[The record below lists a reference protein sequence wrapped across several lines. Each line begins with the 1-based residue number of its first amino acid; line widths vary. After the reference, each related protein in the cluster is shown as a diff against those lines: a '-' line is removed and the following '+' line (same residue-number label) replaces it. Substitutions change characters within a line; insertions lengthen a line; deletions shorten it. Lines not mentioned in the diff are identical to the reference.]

1 MTPDKPLPLPLQAA
15 TSALTTDHESLGA
28 LTHMTSIRTLA
39 GTFVFASALSMAVT
53 PVLAQ
58 VSTRAGVGAIPY
70 NDGPGVLGVTFRT
83 WAPNATAVSVGG
95 TFNSW
100 SASSHP
106 MTSEGNGWWSR
117 DVALIQAGAQYKFAI
132 KRGTTTYWKN
142 DARARKLTN
151 SIGNSV
157 VYNPN
162 AYSWQTNNFQMPA
175 WTKIVAYE
183 MHIGTFNVPA
193 GAALPG
199 TFATATAKL
208 DHLQALG
215 VNTLALMPVNEFAGD
230 ISWGYNPA
238 HPYSVES
245 SYGGPDALKAFVDAA
260 HQRGI
265 AVMGDVVYN
274 HFGPSDMDLWQYD
287 GWSTNSTTG
296 GIFFYEDANASTPW
310 GARPN
315 YGRGEVRTYLKE
327 NTMMWLN
334 EFRLDGL
341 RFDGTKFRRLR
352 DYARPEI
359 PDGWSILQW
368 CNDSADAQFPGKLM
382 VAEDL
387 GDNEWITKTTGA
399 GGAGFD
405 SQWDGSFAYPVRSAI
420 EAASDSSRDMFAV
433 RDAINKNFNGSMQ
446 QRIIY
451 TENHDEVANGRSRVP
466 ETIWPGNAGSWYSR
480 KRSTLGAALVMT
492 APGIPMIFQGQEFL
506 EDGYFAAEDRLD
518 WNKATT
524 YGKVTDLYRSLI
536 RLRRNLDGT
545 SGGLSG
551 ANTNVFHLNNNAKV
565 LAFHRWQNGGPGDD
579 VVVLTNFS
587 NVSYPNYRIGLPRG
601 GLWKVRFN
609 SDSTAYSSD
618 YSNYAT
624 ADVTADNSG
633 YDGLPFSGNFRF
645 GPYTSVIFSQS
656 APSQFDLNGDSD
668 VGGADL
674 GLLLAQWGGPGTAD
688 FNGDGTVGGADVGLL
703 LAAWGVVQ

>member
-1 MTPDKPLPLPLQAA
+1 MKI
-15 TSALTTDHESLGA
+15 
-28 LTHMTSIRTLA
+28 SIRTIAGAALGAAVLA
-39 GTFVFASALSMAVT
+39 MPAV
-53 PVLAQ
+53 AQ
-58 VSTRAGVGAIPY
+58 VSARAGIGAIPF

-83 WAPNATAVSVGG
+83 WAPNATAVAVVG
-95 TFNSW
+95 TFNNW
-100 SASSHP
+100 NATSHRLS
-106 MTSEGNGWWSR
+106 SEGNGWWSR

-132 KRGTTTYWKN
+132 TRGATTQWKN

-157 VYNPN
+157 VYHPN
-162 AYSWQTNNFQMPA
+162 GYAWQSNNFQMPA
-175 WTKIVAYE
+175 WTSIVAYE
-183 MHIGTFNVPA
+183 MHIGTFHVPT

-215 VNTLALMPVNEFAGD
+215 VNVLALMPTNEFAGD

-238 HPYSVES
+238 HPFSVES

-265 AVMGDVVYN
+265 AVMGDVVFN
-274 HFGPSDMDLWQYD
+274 HFGPQDMDLWQYD
-287 GWSTNSTTG
+287 GWSTSSNTG

-315 YGRGEVRTYLKE
+315 YGRGEVRTYIKE
-327 NTMMWLN
+327 NTMMWLD

-341 RFDGTKFRRLR
+341 RFDGTKFMRLR
-352 DYARPEI
+352 DYAGPEI
-359 PDGWSILQW
+359 PDGWSMLQW
-368 CNDSADAQFPGKLM
+368 CNESADAQFPGKLM

-387 GDNEWITKTTGA
+387 GDNAWITKTTGA

-405 SQWDGSFAYPVRSAI
+405 SQWDGSFAFPVRSAL

-446 QRIIY
+446 QRVIY

-466 ETIWPGNAGSWYSR
+466 ETIWPGNAGSWFSR

-524 YGKVTDLYRSLI
+524 YGKVTDLYRTLI

-545 SGGLSG
+545 SRGLSG
-551 ANTNVFHLNNNAKV
+551 AFTNVFHVNNNAKV
-565 LAFHRWQNGGPGDD
+565 LGFHRWQNGGAGDD

-587 NVSYPNYRIGLPRG
+587 NVSYPNYRVGLPRG
-601 GLWKVRFN
+601 GLWRVRFN
-609 SDSTAYSSD
+609 SDSTAYSAD
-618 YSNYAT
+618 YGNYAAT
-624 ADVTADNSG
+624 DVTADNSG

-656 APSQFDLNGDSD
+656 TPSRFDLNGDWL
-668 VGGADL
+668 VGGPDL
-674 GLLLAQWGGPGTAD
+674 GMVLAQWGGPGTAD
-688 FNGDGTVGGADVGLL
+688 FNGDGIVGGPDLGML
-703 LAAWGVVQ
+703 LAAWGIVQ

>member
-1 MTPDKPLPLPLQAA
+1 LKI
-15 TSALTTDHESLGA
+15 
-28 LTHMTSIRTLA
+28 SIRTIAGAALGAAVLA
-39 GTFVFASALSMAVT
+39 MPAV
-53 PVLAQ
+53 AQ
-58 VSTRAGVGAIPY
+58 VSTRAGIGAIPF
-70 NDGPGVLGVTFRT
+70 NAGPGVLGVTFRT
-83 WAPNATAVSVGG
+83 WAPNATAVAVVG
-95 TFNSW
+95 TFNNW
-100 SASSHP
+100 NATSHP
-106 MTSEGNGWWSR
+106 LSSEGNGWWSR

-132 KRGTTTYWKN
+132 TRGATTQWKN

-162 AYSWQTNNFQMPA
+162 GYAWQSNNFQMPA
-175 WTKIVAYE
+175 WTSIVAYE
-183 MHIGTFNVPA
+183 MHIGTFHVPT

-215 VNTLALMPVNEFAGD
+215 VNVLALMPTNEFAGD

-238 HPYSVES
+238 HPFSVES

-265 AVMGDVVYN
+265 AVMGDVVFN
-274 HFGPSDMDLWQYD
+274 HFGPQDMDLWQYD
-287 GWSTNSTTG
+287 GWSTSSNTG

-315 YGRGEVRTYLKE
+315 YGRGEVRTYIKE
-327 NTMMWLN
+327 NTMMWLD

-341 RFDGTKFRRLR
+341 RFDGTKFMRLR
-352 DYARPEI
+352 DYAGPEI
-359 PDGWSILQW
+359 PDGWSMLQW
-368 CNDSADAQFPGKLM
+368 CNESADAQFPGKLM

-387 GDNEWITKTTGA
+387 GDNAWITKTTGA

-405 SQWDGSFAYPVRSAI
+405 SQWDGSFAFPVRSAL

-466 ETIWPGNAGSWYSR
+466 ETIWPGNAGSWFSR

-524 YGKVTDLYRSLI
+524 YGKVTDLYRTLI

-545 SGGLSG
+545 SRGLSG
-551 ANTNVFHLNNNAKV
+551 AFTNVFHVNNNAKV
-565 LAFHRWQNGGPGDD
+565 LGFHRWQNGGAGDD

-587 NVSYPNYRIGLPRG
+587 NVSYPNYRVGLPRG
-601 GLWKVRFN
+601 GLWRVRFN
-609 SDSTAYSSD
+609 SDSTAYSAD
-618 YSNYAT
+618 YGNYAAT
-624 ADVTADNSG
+624 DVTADNFG

-656 APSQFDLNGDSD
+656 APSPFDLNGDWM

-674 GLLLAQWGGPGTAD
+674 GVLLAQWGGPGTAD
-688 FNGDGTVGGADVGLL
+688 FDGDGIVGGSDIGRL
-703 LAAWGVVQ
+703 LAAWGIVQ

>member
-1 MTPDKPLPLPLQAA
+1 M
-15 TSALTTDHESLGA
+15 
-28 LTHMTSIRTLA
+28 
-39 GTFVFASALSMAVT
+39 FASVLSMAATT

-58 VSTRAGVGAIPY
+58 VSTRAGIGAIPY
-70 NDGPGVLGVTFRT
+70 NNGPGILGVTFRT

-95 TFNSW
+95 TFNGW

-106 MTSEGNGWWSR
+106 LSSEGNGWWSR
-117 DVALIQAGAQYKFAI
+117 DVALIQAGVQYKFAI

-142 DARARKLTN
+142 DARARNLTN

-162 AYSWQTNNFQMPA
+162 AYNWQTNNFQMPA

-215 VNTLALMPVNEFAGD
+215 VNTLALMPVSEFAGD

-274 HFGPSDMDLWQYD
+274 HFGPSDLDLWQYD
-287 GWSTNSTTG
+287 GWSTSSSTG
-296 GIFFYEDANASTPW
+296 GIFFYEDANANTPW

-341 RFDGTKFRRLR
+341 RFDGTKFMRLR
-352 DYARPEI
+352 DYAGPEI
-359 PDGWSILQW
+359 PDGWSMLQW

-551 ANTNVFHLNNNAKV
+551 PNTNVFHLNNNAKV
-565 LAFHRWQNGGPGDD
+565 LAFHRWQNGGAGDD

-618 YSNYAT
+618 YGNYAT

-656 APSQFDLNGDSD
+656 APSRFDLNGDSD

>member
-1 MTPDKPLPLPLQAA
+1 LKI
-15 TSALTTDHESLGA
+15 
-28 LTHMTSIRTLA
+28 SIRTIAGAALGAAVLA
-39 GTFVFASALSMAVT
+39 MPAV
-53 PVLAQ
+53 AQ
-58 VSTRAGVGAIPY
+58 VSTRAGIGAIPF

-83 WAPNATAVSVGG
+83 WAPNATAVAVVG
-95 TFNSW
+95 TFNNW
-100 SASSHP
+100 NATSHRLS
-106 MTSEGNGWWSR
+106 SEGNGWWSR

-132 KRGTTTYWKN
+132 TRGATTQWKN

-162 AYSWQTNNFQMPA
+162 GYAWQSNNFQIPA
-175 WTKIVAYE
+175 WTSIVAYE
-183 MHIGTFNVPA
+183 MHIGTFHVPT

-215 VNTLALMPVNEFAGD
+215 VNVVELMPTNEFAGD

-238 HPYSVES
+238 HPFSVES

-265 AVMGDVVYN
+265 AVMGDVVFN
-274 HFGPSDMDLWQYD
+274 HFGPQDMDLWQYD
-287 GWSTNSTTG
+287 GWSTSSNTG

-315 YGRGEVRTYLKE
+315 YGRGEVRTYIKE
-327 NTMMWLN
+327 NTMMWLD

-341 RFDGTKFRRLR
+341 RFDGTKFMRLR
-352 DYARPEI
+352 DYAGPEI
-359 PDGWSILQW
+359 PDGWSMLQW
-368 CNDSADAQFPGKLM
+368 CNESADAQFPGKFM

-387 GDNEWITKTTGA
+387 GDNAWITKSTGA

-405 SQWDGSFAYPVRSAI
+405 SQWDGSFAFPVRSAL

-466 ETIWPGNAGSWYSR
+466 ETIWPGNAGSWFSR

-524 YGKVTDLYRSLI
+524 YGKVTDLYRTLI

-545 SGGLSG
+545 SRGLSG
-551 ANTNVFHLNNNAKV
+551 AFTNVFHVNNNAKV
-565 LAFHRWQNGGPGDD
+565 LGFHRWQNGGAGDD

-587 NVSYPNYRIGLPRG
+587 NVAYPNYRVGLPRG
-601 GLWKVRFN
+601 GLWRVRFN
-609 SDSTAYSSD
+609 SDSTAYSAD
-618 YSNYAT
+618 YGNYAAT
-624 ADVTADNSG
+624 DVTADNSG

-656 APSQFDLNGDSD
+656 APSPFDLNGDWM

-674 GLLLAQWGGPGTAD
+674 GVVLAQWGGPGTAD
-688 FNGDGTVGGADVGLL
+688 FNGDGIVGGADIGML
-703 LAAWGVVQ
+703 LAVWGAVQ

>member
-1 MTPDKPLPLPLQAA
+1 
-15 TSALTTDHESLGA
+15 
-28 LTHMTSIRTLA
+28 
-39 GTFVFASALSMAVT
+39 VFASVLPMAATT

-58 VSTRAGVGAIPY
+58 VSTRAGIGAIPY
-70 NDGPGVLGVTFRT
+70 NNGPGILGVTFRT

-95 TFNSW
+95 TFNGW

-106 MTSEGNGWWSR
+106 LSSEGNGWWSR
-117 DVALIQAGAQYKFAI
+117 DVALIQAGVQYKFAI

-142 DARARKLTN
+142 DARARRLTN

-162 AYSWQTNNFQMPA
+162 AYNWQTNNFQMPA

-215 VNTLALMPVNEFAGD
+215 VNTLALMPVSEFAGD

-274 HFGPSDMDLWQYD
+274 HFGPSDLDLWQYD
-287 GWSTNSTTG
+287 GWSTSSSTG
-296 GIFFYEDANASTPW
+296 GIFFYEDANANTPW
-310 GARPN
+310 GPRPN

-327 NTMMWLN
+327 NTMMWLD

-341 RFDGTKFRRLR
+341 RFDGTKFMRLR
-352 DYARPEI
+352 DYAGPEI
-359 PDGWSILQW
+359 PDGWSMLQW

-405 SQWDGSFAYPVRSAI
+405 SQWDGSFAFPVRSAI
-420 EAASDSSRDMFAV
+420 EATSDSSRDMFAV

-551 ANTNVFHLNNNAKV
+551 PNTNVFHLNNNAKV
-565 LAFHRWQNGGPGDD
+565 LAFHRWQNGGAGDD

-609 SDSTAYSSD
+609 SDSTAYSND
-618 YSNYAT
+618 YGNYAT

-656 APSQFDLNGDSD
+656 APSRFDLNGDSD

>member
-1 MTPDKPLPLPLQAA
+1 MKI
-15 TSALTTDHESLGA
+15 
-28 LTHMTSIRTLA
+28 SIRTIAGAALGAAVLA
-39 GTFVFASALSMAVT
+39 MPAV
-53 PVLAQ
+53 AQ
-58 VSTRAGVGAIPY
+58 VSARAGIGAIPF

-83 WAPNATAVSVGG
+83 WAPNATAVAVVG
-95 TFNSW
+95 TFNNW
-100 SASSHP
+100 NATSHRLS
-106 MTSEGNGWWSR
+106 SEGNGWWSR

-132 KRGTTTYWKN
+132 TRGATTQWKN

-162 AYSWQTNNFQMPA
+162 GYAWQSNNFQMPA
-175 WTKIVAYE
+175 WTNIVAYE
-183 MHIGTFNVPA
+183 MHIGTFHVPT

-215 VNTLALMPVNEFAGD
+215 VNALELMPTNEFAGD

-238 HPYSVES
+238 HPFSVES
-245 SYGGPDALKAFVDAA
+245 SYGGPDAMKAFVDAA

-265 AVMGDVVYN
+265 AVMGDVVFN
-274 HFGPSDMDLWQYD
+274 HFGPQDMDLWQYD
-287 GWSTNSTTG
+287 GWSSSSTTG

-315 YGRGEVRTYLKE
+315 YGRGEVRTYIKD
-327 NTMMWLN
+327 NTMMWLD

-341 RFDGTKFRRLR
+341 RFDGTKFMRLR
-352 DYARPEI
+352 DYAGPEI
-359 PDGWSILQW
+359 PDGWSMLQW
-368 CNDSADAQFPGKLM
+368 CNESADAQFPGKLM

-387 GDNEWITKTTGA
+387 GDNAWITKTTGA

-405 SQWDGSFAYPVRSAI
+405 SQWDGSFAFPVRSAL

-466 ETIWPGNAGSWYSR
+466 ETIWPGNAGSWFSR

-524 YGKVTDLYRSLI
+524 YGKVTDLYRTLI

-545 SGGLSG
+545 SRGLSG
-551 ANTNVFHLNNNAKV
+551 AFTNVFHVNNNAKV
-565 LAFHRWQNGGPGDD
+565 LGFHRWQNGGAGDD

-587 NVSYPNYRIGLPRG
+587 NVSYPNYRVGLPRG
-601 GLWKVRFN
+601 GLWRVRFN
-609 SDSTAYSSD
+609 SDSTAYSAD
-618 YSNYAT
+618 YGNYAAT
-624 ADVTADNSG
+624 DVTADNSG

-656 APSQFDLNGDSD
+656 TPSRFDLNGDWL
-668 VGGADL
+668 VGGPDL
-674 GLLLAQWGGPGTAD
+674 GMVLAQWGGPGTAD
-688 FNGDGTVGGADVGLL
+688 FNGDGIVGGPDLGML
-703 LAAWGVVQ
+703 LAAWGIVQ

>member
-1 MTPDKPLPLPLQAA
+1 M
-15 TSALTTDHESLGA
+15 
-28 LTHMTSIRTLA
+28 
-39 GTFVFASALSMAVT
+39 FASVLSMAATT

-58 VSTRAGVGAIPY
+58 VSTRAGIGAIPY
-70 NDGPGVLGVTFRT
+70 NNGPGILGVTFRT

-95 TFNSW
+95 TFNGW

-106 MTSEGNGWWSR
+106 LSSEGNGWWSR
-117 DVALIQAGAQYKFAI
+117 DVALIQAGVQYKFAI

-142 DARARKLTN
+142 DARARNLTN

-162 AYSWQTNNFQMPA
+162 AYNWQTNNFQMPA

-215 VNTLALMPVNEFAGD
+215 VNTLALMPVSEFAGD

-274 HFGPSDMDLWQYD
+274 HFGPSDLDLWQYD
-287 GWSTNSTTG
+287 GWSTSSSTG
-296 GIFFYEDANASTPW
+296 GIFFYEDANANTPW

-341 RFDGTKFRRLR
+341 RFDGTKFMRLR
-352 DYARPEI
+352 DYAGPEI
-359 PDGWSILQW
+359 PDGWSMLQW

-405 SQWDGSFAYPVRSAI
+405 SQWDGSFAFPVRSAI

-524 YGKVTDLYRSLI
+524 YGKVTDMYRSLI

-551 ANTNVFHLNNNAKV
+551 PNTNVFHLNNNAKV
-565 LAFHRWQNGGPGDD
+565 LAFHRWQNGGAGDD

-609 SDSTAYSSD
+609 SDSTAYSND
-618 YSNYAT
+618 YGNYAT

-656 APSQFDLNGDSD
+656 APSRFDLNGDSD

>member
-1 MTPDKPLPLPLQAA
+1 MP
-15 TSALTTDHESLGA
+15 
-28 LTHMTSIRTLA
+28 
-39 GTFVFASALSMAVT
+39 AV
-53 PVLAQ
+53 AQ
-58 VSTRAGVGAIPY
+58 VSTRAGIGAIPF

-83 WAPNATAVSVGG
+83 WAPNATAVAVVG
-95 TFNSW
+95 TFNNW
-100 SASSHP
+100 NATSHRLS
-106 MTSEGNGWWSR
+106 SEGNGWWSR

-132 KRGTTTYWKN
+132 TRGATTQWKN

-162 AYSWQTNNFQMPA
+162 GYAWQSNNFQIPA
-175 WTKIVAYE
+175 WTSIVAYE
-183 MHIGTFNVPA
+183 MHIGTFHVPT

-215 VNTLALMPVNEFAGD
+215 VNVVELMPTNEFAGD

-238 HPYSVES
+238 HPFSVES

-265 AVMGDVVYN
+265 AVMGDVVFN
-274 HFGPSDMDLWQYD
+274 HFGPQDMDLWQYD
-287 GWSTNSTTG
+287 GWSTSSNTG

-315 YGRGEVRTYLKE
+315 YGRGEVRTYIKE
-327 NTMMWLN
+327 NTMMWLD

-341 RFDGTKFRRLR
+341 RFDGTKFMRLR
-352 DYARPEI
+352 DYAGPEI
-359 PDGWSILQW
+359 PDGWSMLQW
-368 CNDSADAQFPGKLM
+368 CNESADAQFPGKFM

-387 GDNEWITKTTGA
+387 GDNAWITKTTGA

-405 SQWDGSFAYPVRSAI
+405 SQWDGSFAFPVRSAL

-466 ETIWPGNAGSWYSR
+466 ETIWPGNAGSWFSR

-524 YGKVTDLYRSLI
+524 YGKVTDLYRTLI

-545 SGGLSG
+545 SRGLSG
-551 ANTNVFHLNNNAKV
+551 AFTNVFHVNNNAKV
-565 LAFHRWQNGGPGDD
+565 LGFHRWQNGGAGDD

-587 NVSYPNYRIGLPRG
+587 NVAYPNYRVGLPRG
-601 GLWKVRFN
+601 GLWRVRFN
-609 SDSTAYSSD
+609 SDSTAYSAD
-618 YSNYAT
+618 YGNYAAT
-624 ADVTADNSG
+624 DVTADNSG

-656 APSQFDLNGDSD
+656 APSPFDLNGDWM

-674 GLLLAQWGGPGTAD
+674 GVVLAQWGGPGTAD
-688 FNGDGTVGGADVGLL
+688 FNGDGIVGGADIGML
-703 LAAWGVVQ
+703 LAVWGAVQ

>member
-1 MTPDKPLPLPLQAA
+1 
-15 TSALTTDHESLGA
+15 
-28 LTHMTSIRTLA
+28 MTSIRTLA
-39 GTFVFASALSMAVT
+39 GTFVFASVLSMAATT

-58 VSTRAGVGAIPY
+58 VSTRAGIGAIPY
-70 NDGPGVLGVTFRT
+70 NNGPGILGVTFRT
-83 WAPNATAVSVGG
+83 WAPNAPAVSVGG
-95 TFNSW
+95 TFNGW

-106 MTSEGNGWWSR
+106 LSSEGNGWWSR
-117 DVALIQAGAQYKFAI
+117 DVALIQAGVQYKFAI

-142 DARARKLTN
+142 DARARNLTN

-162 AYSWQTNNFQMPA
+162 AYNWQTNNFQMPA

-215 VNTLALMPVNEFAGD
+215 VNTLALMPVSEFAGD

-274 HFGPSDMDLWQYD
+274 HFGPSDLDLWQYD
-287 GWSTNSTTG
+287 GWSTSSSTG
-296 GIFFYEDANASTPW
+296 GIFFYEDANANTPW

-341 RFDGTKFRRLR
+341 RFDGTKFMRLR
-352 DYARPEI
+352 DYAGPEI
-359 PDGWSILQW
+359 PDGWSMLQW

-405 SQWDGSFAYPVRSAI
+405 SQWDGSFAFPVRSAI

-524 YGKVTDLYRSLI
+524 YGKVTDMYRSLI

-551 ANTNVFHLNNNAKV
+551 PNTNVFHLNNNAKV
-565 LAFHRWQNGGPGDD
+565 LAFHRWQNGGAGDD

-656 APSQFDLNGDSD
+656 APSRFDLNGDSD

>member
-1 MTPDKPLPLPLQAA
+1 MI
-15 TSALTTDHESLGA
+15 
-28 LTHMTSIRTLA
+28 SIRTIA
-39 GTFVFASALSMAVT
+39 GTALAVGLLAM
-53 PVLAQ
+53 PAAAQ
-58 VSTRAGVGAIPY
+58 VSTRAGIGAIPY
-70 NDGPGVLGVTFRT
+70 NDGPGVTGVTFRT
-83 WAPNATAVSVGG
+83 WAPNATSVAVGG
-95 TFNSW
+95 IFNSW
-100 SASSHP
+100 SATSHP
-106 MTSEGNGWWSR
+106 MSSEGNGWWSR
-117 DVALIQAGAQYKFAI
+117 DVPLIQAGAQYKFAI

-142 DARARKLTN
+142 DARARKLTS

-157 VYNPN
+157 VYSPSSY
-162 AYSWQTNNFQMPA
+162 AWQSSNFQMPA
-175 WTKIVAYE
+175 WTNVVAYE
-183 MHIGTFNVPA
+183 MHIGTFNVPT

-215 VNTLALMPVNEFAGD
+215 VNTLELMPVNEFPGD
-230 ISWGYNPA
+230 ISWGYNPS
-238 HPYSVES
+238 HPFSVES
-245 SYGGPDALKAFVDAA
+245 AYGGPDALKAFVDAA

-265 AVMGDVVYN
+265 AVMDDVVFN

-287 GWSTNSTTG
+287 GLSASSTTG
-296 GIFFYEDANASTPW
+296 GIFFYEDANANTPW
-310 GARPN
+310 GPRPN
-315 YGRGEVRTYLKE
+315 YSRSEVRTYIKE
-327 NTMMWLN
+327 NTMMWLD

-341 RFDGTKFRRLR
+341 RFDGTKFMRMR
-352 DYARPEI
+352 DYAGPDI
-359 PDGWSILQW
+359 PDGWSMLQW

-387 GDNEWITKTTGA
+387 GDNAWVTKNTGS

-405 SQWDGSFAYPVRSAI
+405 SQWDGAFAYPVRAAL
-420 EAASDSSRDMFAV
+420 EASNDSSRDMYAV

-480 KRSTLGAALVMT
+480 KRSTLGAVLVMT
-492 APGIPMIFQGQEFL
+492 APGIPMLFQGQEFL
-506 EDGYFAAEDRLD
+506 EDGYFAAEDPLD
-518 WNKATT
+518 WTKATT
-524 YGKVTDLYRSLI
+524 YGKITDLYRSLI

-545 SGGLSG
+545 SRGLSG
-551 ANTNVFHLNNNAKV
+551 AYTNVFHVNNSAKV
-565 LAFHRWQNGGPGDD
+565 LGFHRWQNGGAGDD

-587 NVSYPNYRIGLPRG
+587 NVAYPNYRVGLPRG

-618 YSNYAT
+618 YGNYSAT
-624 ADVTADNSG
+624 DVTADNSG

-656 APSQFDLNGDSD
+656 APSQFDLNGDWT

-674 GLLLAQWGGPGTAD
+674 GILLAQWGGPGTAD
-688 FNGDGTVGGADVGLL
+688 FNGDGTVGGADIGML
-703 LAAWGVVQ
+703 LAAWGAVQ

>member
-1 MTPDKPLPLPLQAA
+1 MKI
-15 TSALTTDHESLGA
+15 
-28 LTHMTSIRTLA
+28 SIRTIAGAALGAAVLA
-39 GTFVFASALSMAVT
+39 MPAV
-53 PVLAQ
+53 AQ
-58 VSTRAGVGAIPY
+58 VSARAGIGAIPF

-83 WAPNATAVSVGG
+83 WAPNATAVAVVG
-95 TFNSW
+95 TFNNW
-100 SASSHP
+100 NATSHRLS
-106 MTSEGNGWWSR
+106 SEGNGWWSR

-132 KRGTTTYWKN
+132 TRGATTQWKN

-162 AYSWQTNNFQMPA
+162 GYAWQSNNFQMPA
-175 WTKIVAYE
+175 WTSIVAYE
-183 MHIGTFNVPA
+183 MHIGTFHVPT

-215 VNTLALMPVNEFAGD
+215 VNVLALMPTNEFAGD

-238 HPYSVES
+238 HPFSVES

-265 AVMGDVVYN
+265 AVMGDVVFN
-274 HFGPSDMDLWQYD
+274 HFGPQDMDLWQYD
-287 GWSTNSTTG
+287 GWSTSSNTG

-315 YGRGEVRTYLKE
+315 YGRGEVRTYIKE
-327 NTMMWLN
+327 NTMMWLD

-341 RFDGTKFRRLR
+341 RFDGTKFMRLR
-352 DYARPEI
+352 DYAGPEI
-359 PDGWSILQW
+359 PDGWSMLQW
-368 CNDSADAQFPGKLM
+368 CNESADAQFPGKLM

-387 GDNEWITKTTGA
+387 GDNAWITKTTGA

-405 SQWDGSFAYPVRSAI
+405 SQWDGSFAFPVRSAL

-446 QRIIY
+446 QRVIY

-466 ETIWPGNAGSWYSR
+466 ETIWPGNAGSWFSR

-524 YGKVTDLYRSLI
+524 YGKVTDLYRTLI

-545 SGGLSG
+545 SRGLSG
-551 ANTNVFHLNNNAKV
+551 AFTNVFHVNNNAKV
-565 LAFHRWQNGGPGDD
+565 LGFHRWQNGGAGDD

-587 NVSYPNYRIGLPRG
+587 NVSYPNYRVGLPRG
-601 GLWKVRFN
+601 GLWRVRFN
-609 SDSTAYSSD
+609 SDSTAYSAD
-618 YSNYAT
+618 YGNYAAT
-624 ADVTADNSG
+624 DVTADNSG

-656 APSQFDLNGDSD
+656 TPSRFDLNGDWL

-674 GLLLAQWGGPGTAD
+674 GITLAQWGGPGTAD
-688 FNGDGTVGGADVGLL
+688 FNGDGIVNGADLAPLL
-703 LAAWGVVQ
+703 GAWGVVQ

>member
-1 MTPDKPLPLPLQAA
+1 LKI
-15 TSALTTDHESLGA
+15 
-28 LTHMTSIRTLA
+28 SIRTIAGAALGAAVLA
-39 GTFVFASALSMAVT
+39 MPAV
-53 PVLAQ
+53 AQ
-58 VSTRAGVGAIPY
+58 VSARAGIGAIPF

-83 WAPNATAVSVGG
+83 WAPNATAVAVVG
-95 TFNSW
+95 TFNNW
-100 SASSHP
+100 NATSHRLS
-106 MTSEGNGWWSR
+106 SEGNGWWSR

-132 KRGTTTYWKN
+132 TRGATTQWKN

-162 AYSWQTNNFQMPA
+162 GYAWQSNNFQMPA
-175 WTKIVAYE
+175 WTSIVAYE
-183 MHIGTFNVPA
+183 MHIGTFHVPT

-215 VNTLALMPVNEFAGD
+215 VNVLALMPTNEFAGD

-238 HPYSVES
+238 HPFSVES

-265 AVMGDVVYN
+265 AVMGDVVFN
-274 HFGPSDMDLWQYD
+274 HFGPQDMDLWQYD
-287 GWSTNSTTG
+287 GWSTSSNTG

-315 YGRGEVRTYLKE
+315 YGRGEVRTYIKE
-327 NTMMWLN
+327 NTMMWLE

-341 RFDGTKFRRLR
+341 RFDGTKFMRLR
-352 DYARPEI
+352 DYAGPEI
-359 PDGWSILQW
+359 PDGWSMLQW
-368 CNDSADAQFPGKLM
+368 CNESADAQFPGKLM

-387 GDNEWITKTTGA
+387 GDNAWITKTTGA

-405 SQWDGSFAYPVRSAI
+405 SQWDGSFAFPVRSAL

-446 QRIIY
+446 QRVIY

-466 ETIWPGNAGSWYSR
+466 ETIWPGNAGSWFSR

-524 YGKVTDLYRSLI
+524 YGKVTDLYRTLI

-545 SGGLSG
+545 SRGLSG
-551 ANTNVFHLNNNAKV
+551 AFTNVFHVNNNAKV
-565 LAFHRWQNGGPGDD
+565 LGFHRWQNGGAGDD

-587 NVSYPNYRIGLPRG
+587 NVSYPNYRVGLPRG
-601 GLWKVRFN
+601 GLWRVRFN
-609 SDSTAYSSD
+609 SDSTAYSAD
-618 YSNYAT
+618 YGNYAAT
-624 ADVTADNSG
+624 DVTADNSG

-656 APSQFDLNGDSD
+656 TPSRFDLNGDWL

-674 GLLLAQWGGPGTAD
+674 GITLAQWGGPGTAD
-688 FNGDGTVGGADVGLL
+688 FNGDGIVNGADLAPLL
-703 LAAWGVVQ
+703 GAWGAVQ

>member
-1 MTPDKPLPLPLQAA
+1 LKI
-15 TSALTTDHESLGA
+15 
-28 LTHMTSIRTLA
+28 SIRTIAGAALGAAVLA
-39 GTFVFASALSMAVT
+39 MPAV
-53 PVLAQ
+53 AQ
-58 VSTRAGVGAIPY
+58 VSARAGIGAIPF

-83 WAPNATAVSVGG
+83 WAPNATAVAVVG
-95 TFNSW
+95 TFNNW
-100 SASSHP
+100 NATSHRLS
-106 MTSEGNGWWSR
+106 SEGNGWWSR

-132 KRGTTTYWKN
+132 TRGATTQWKN

-157 VYNPN
+157 VYHPN
-162 AYSWQTNNFQMPA
+162 GYAWQSNNFQMPA
-175 WTKIVAYE
+175 WTSIVAYE
-183 MHIGTFNVPA
+183 MHIGTFHVPT

-215 VNTLALMPVNEFAGD
+215 VNVLALMPTNEFAGD

-238 HPYSVES
+238 HPFSVES

-265 AVMGDVVYN
+265 AVMGDVVFN
-274 HFGPSDMDLWQYD
+274 HFGPQDMDLWQYD
-287 GWSTNSTTG
+287 GWSTSSNTG

-315 YGRGEVRTYLKE
+315 YGRGEVRTYIKE
-327 NTMMWLN
+327 NTMMWLE

-341 RFDGTKFRRLR
+341 RFDGTKFMRLR
-352 DYARPEI
+352 DYAGPEI
-359 PDGWSILQW
+359 PDGWSMLQW
-368 CNDSADAQFPGKLM
+368 CNESADAQFPGKLM

-387 GDNEWITKTTGA
+387 GDNAWITKTTGA

-405 SQWDGSFAYPVRSAI
+405 SQWDGSFAFPVRSAL

-446 QRIIY
+446 QRVIY

-466 ETIWPGNAGSWYSR
+466 ETIWPGNAGSWFSR

-524 YGKVTDLYRSLI
+524 YGKVTDLYRTLI

-545 SGGLSG
+545 SRGLSG
-551 ANTNVFHLNNNAKV
+551 AFTNVFHVNNNAKV
-565 LAFHRWQNGGPGDD
+565 LGFHRWQNGGAGDD

-587 NVSYPNYRIGLPRG
+587 NVSYPNYRVGLPRG
-601 GLWKVRFN
+601 GLWRVRFN
-609 SDSTAYSSD
+609 SDSTAYSAD
-618 YSNYAT
+618 YGNYAAT
-624 ADVTADNSG
+624 DVTADNSG

-656 APSQFDLNGDSD
+656 TPSRFDLNGDWL
-668 VGGADL
+668 VGGPDL
-674 GLLLAQWGGPGTAD
+674 GMVLAQWGGPGTAD
-688 FNGDGTVGGADVGLL
+688 FNGDGIVGGPDLGML
-703 LAAWGVVQ
+703 LAAWGIVQ

>member
-1 MTPDKPLPLPLQAA
+1 
-15 TSALTTDHESLGA
+15 
-28 LTHMTSIRTLA
+28 
-39 GTFVFASALSMAVT
+39 LS
-53 PVLAQ
+53 
-58 VSTRAGVGAIPY
+58 
-70 NDGPGVLGVTFRT
+70 
-83 WAPNATAVSVGG
+83 
-95 TFNSW
+95 
-100 SASSHP
+100 
-106 MTSEGNGWWSR
+106 SEGNGWWSR

-132 KRGTTTYWKN
+132 TRGATTQWKN

-162 AYSWQTNNFQMPA
+162 GYAWQSNNFQMPA
-175 WTKIVAYE
+175 WTSIVAYE
-183 MHIGTFNVPA
+183 MHIGTFHVPT

-215 VNTLALMPVNEFAGD
+215 VNVLALMPTNEFAGD

-238 HPYSVES
+238 HPFSVES

-265 AVMGDVVYN
+265 AVMGDVVFN
-274 HFGPSDMDLWQYD
+274 HFGPQDMDLWQYD
-287 GWSTNSTTG
+287 GWSTSSNTG

-315 YGRGEVRTYLKE
+315 YGRGEVRTYIKE
-327 NTMMWLN
+327 NTMMWLD

-341 RFDGTKFRRLR
+341 RFDGTKFMRLR
-352 DYARPEI
+352 DYAGPEI
-359 PDGWSILQW
+359 PDGWSMLQW
-368 CNDSADAQFPGKLM
+368 CNESADAQFPGKFM

-387 GDNEWITKTTGA
+387 GDNAWITKTTGA

-405 SQWDGSFAYPVRSAI
+405 SQWDGSFAFPVRSAL

-446 QRIIY
+446 QRVIY

-466 ETIWPGNAGSWYSR
+466 ETIWPGNAGSWFSR

-524 YGKVTDLYRSLI
+524 YGKVTDLYRTLI

-545 SGGLSG
+545 SRGLSG
-551 ANTNVFHLNNNAKV
+551 AFTNVFHVNNNAKV
-565 LAFHRWQNGGPGDD
+565 LGFHRWQNGGAGDD

-587 NVSYPNYRIGLPRG
+587 NVSYPNYRVGLPRG
-601 GLWKVRFN
+601 GLWRVRFN
-609 SDSTAYSSD
+609 SDSTAYSAD
-618 YSNYAT
+618 YGNYAAT
-624 ADVTADNSG
+624 DVTADNSG

-656 APSQFDLNGDSD
+656 TPSRFDLNGDWL
-668 VGGADL
+668 VGGPDL
-674 GLLLAQWGGPGTAD
+674 GMVLAQWGGPGTAD
-688 FNGDGTVGGADVGLL
+688 FNGDGIVGGPDLGML
-703 LAAWGVVQ
+703 LAAWGIVQ

>member
-1 MTPDKPLPLPLQAA
+1 
-15 TSALTTDHESLGA
+15 
-28 LTHMTSIRTLA
+28 
-39 GTFVFASALSMAVT
+39 VAV
-53 PVLAQ
+53 V
-58 VSTRAGVGAIPY
+58 
-70 NDGPGVLGVTFRT
+70 
-83 WAPNATAVSVGG
+83 G
-95 TFNSW
+95 TFNNW
-100 SASSHP
+100 NATSHRLS
-106 MTSEGNGWWSR
+106 SEGNGWWSR

-132 KRGTTTYWKN
+132 TRGATTQWKN

-162 AYSWQTNNFQMPA
+162 GYAWQSNNFQMPA
-175 WTKIVAYE
+175 WTSIVAYE
-183 MHIGTFNVPA
+183 MHIGTFHVPT

-215 VNTLALMPVNEFAGD
+215 VNVLALMPTNEFAGD

-238 HPYSVES
+238 HPFSVES

-265 AVMGDVVYN
+265 AVMGDVVFN
-274 HFGPSDMDLWQYD
+274 HFGPQDMDLWQYD
-287 GWSTNSTTG
+287 GWSTSSNTG

-315 YGRGEVRTYLKE
+315 YGRGEVRTYIKE
-327 NTMMWLN
+327 NTMMWLD

-341 RFDGTKFRRLR
+341 RFDGTKFMRLR
-352 DYARPEI
+352 DYAGPEI
-359 PDGWSILQW
+359 PDGWSMLQW
-368 CNDSADAQFPGKLM
+368 CNESADAQFPGKLM

-387 GDNEWITKTTGA
+387 GDNAWITKTTGA

-405 SQWDGSFAYPVRSAI
+405 SQWDGSFAFPVRSAL

-446 QRIIY
+446 QRVIY

-466 ETIWPGNAGSWYSR
+466 ETIWPGNAGSWFSR

-524 YGKVTDLYRSLI
+524 YGKVTDLYRTLI

-545 SGGLSG
+545 SRGLSG
-551 ANTNVFHLNNNAKV
+551 AFTNVFHVNNNAKV
-565 LAFHRWQNGGPGDD
+565 LGFHRWQNGGAGDD

-587 NVSYPNYRIGLPRG
+587 NVSYPNYRVGLPRG
-601 GLWKVRFN
+601 GLWRVRFN
-609 SDSTAYSSD
+609 SDSTAYSAD
-618 YSNYAT
+618 YGNYAAT
-624 ADVTADNSG
+624 DVTADNSG

-656 APSQFDLNGDSD
+656 TPSRFDLNGDWL

-674 GLLLAQWGGPGTAD
+674 GITLAQWGGPGTAD
-688 FNGDGTVGGADVGLL
+688 FNGDGIVNGADLAPLL
-703 LAAWGVVQ
+703 GAWGVVQ

>member
-1 MTPDKPLPLPLQAA
+1 M
-15 TSALTTDHESLGA
+15 
-28 LTHMTSIRTLA
+28 
-39 GTFVFASALSMAVT
+39 
-53 PVLAQ
+53 
-58 VSTRAGVGAIPY
+58 RAGVGAIPF

-83 WAPNATAVSVGG
+83 WAPNASGVAVVG
-95 TFNSW
+95 TFNNW
-100 SASSHP
+100 SATSHRLS
-106 MTSEGNGWWSR
+106 SEGNGWWSR

-132 KRGTTTYWKN
+132 TRGTTTQWKN

-157 VYNPN
+157 IYNPN
-162 AYSWQTNNFQMPA
+162 GYAWQSNNFQMPA
-175 WTKIVAYE
+175 WTNIVAYE
-183 MHIGTFNVPA
+183 MHIGTFHVPT

-215 VNTLALMPVNEFAGD
+215 VNVLALMPTNEFAGD

-238 HPYSVES
+238 HPFSVES

-265 AVMGDVVYN
+265 AVMGDVVFN
-274 HFGPSDMDLWQYD
+274 HFGPQDMDLWQYD
-287 GWSTNSTTG
+287 GWSTSSNTG

-315 YGRGEVRTYLKE
+315 YGRGEVRTYIKE
-327 NTMMWLN
+327 NTMMWLD

-341 RFDGTKFRRLR
+341 RFDGTKFMRLR
-352 DYARPEI
+352 DYAGPEI
-359 PDGWSILQW
+359 PDGWSMLQW
-368 CNDSADAQFPGKLM
+368 CNESADAQFPGKLM

-387 GDNEWITKTTGA
+387 GDNAWITKTTGA

-405 SQWDGSFAYPVRSAI
+405 SQWDGSFAFPVRSAL

-446 QRIIY
+446 QRIVY

-466 ETIWPGNAGSWYSR
+466 ETIWPGNAGSWFSR

-506 EDGYFAAEDRLD
+506 EDGYFAAEDPLD
-518 WNKATT
+518 WTKATT
-524 YGKVTDLYRSLI
+524 YGKVTDLYRTLI

-545 SGGLSG
+545 SRGLSG
-551 ANTNVFHLNNNAKV
+551 ASTNVFHVNNNAKV
-565 LAFHRWQNGGPGDD
+565 LGFHRWQNGGAGDD

-587 NVSYPNYRIGLPRG
+587 NVSYPNYRVGLPRG
-601 GLWKVRFN
+601 GLWRVRFN
-609 SDSTAYSSD
+609 SDSTAYSAD
-618 YSNYAT
+618 FGNYAAT
-624 ADVTADNSG
+624 DVTADNSG

-656 APSQFDLNGDSD
+656 TPSRFDLNGDWL
-668 VGGADL
+668 VGGPDL
-674 GLLLAQWGGPGTAD
+674 GMVLAQWGGPGTAD
-688 FNGDGTVGGADVGLL
+688 FNGDGIVGGPDLGML
-703 LAAWGVVQ
+703 LAAWGIVQ

>member
-1 MTPDKPLPLPLQAA
+1 MKI
-15 TSALTTDHESLGA
+15 
-28 LTHMTSIRTLA
+28 SIRTIAGAALGAAVLA
-39 GTFVFASALSMAVT
+39 MPAV
-53 PVLAQ
+53 AQ
-58 VSTRAGVGAIPY
+58 VSARAGIGAIPF

-83 WAPNATAVSVGG
+83 WAPNATAVAVVG
-95 TFNSW
+95 TFNNW
-100 SASSHP
+100 NATSHRLS
-106 MTSEGNGWWSR
+106 SEGNGWWSR

-132 KRGTTTYWKN
+132 TRGATTQWKN

-162 AYSWQTNNFQMPA
+162 GYAWQSNNFQMPA
-175 WTKIVAYE
+175 WTSIVAYE
-183 MHIGTFNVPA
+183 MHIGTFHVPT

-215 VNTLALMPVNEFAGD
+215 VNVLALMPTNEFAGD

-238 HPYSVES
+238 HPFSVES

-274 HFGPSDMDLWQYD
+274 HFGPQDMDLWKYD
-287 GWSTNSTTG
+287 GWSTSSTTG

-315 YGRGEVRTYLKE
+315 YGRGEVRTYIKE
-327 NTMMWLN
+327 NTMMWLD

-341 RFDGTKFRRLR
+341 RFDGTKFMRLR
-352 DYARPEI
+352 DYAGPEI
-359 PDGWSILQW
+359 PDGWSMLQW
-368 CNDSADAQFPGKLM
+368 CNESADAQFPGKLM

-387 GDNEWITKTTGA
+387 GDNAWITKTTGA

-405 SQWDGSFAYPVRSAI
+405 SQWDGSFAFPVRSAL

-446 QRIIY
+446 QRVIY

-524 YGKVTDLYRSLI
+524 YSKVTDLYRSLI

-545 SGGLSG
+545 SRGLSG
-551 ANTNVFHLNNNAKV
+551 ASTNVFHVNNNAKV
-565 LAFHRWQNGGPGDD
+565 LGFHRWQNGGAGDD

-587 NVSYPNYRIGLPRG
+587 NVSYPNYRVGLPRG
-601 GLWKVRFN
+601 GLWRVRFN
-609 SDSTAYSSD
+609 SDSTAYSAD
-618 YSNYAT
+618 YGNYAAT
-624 ADVTADNSG
+624 DVTADNSG

-656 APSQFDLNGDSD
+656 TLSPFDLNGDWL

-674 GLLLAQWGGPGTAD
+674 GVLLAQWGGPGTAD
-688 FNGDGTVGGADVGLL
+688 FDGDGIVGGSDIGRM
-703 LAAWGVVQ
+703 LAAWGIVQ

>member
-1 MTPDKPLPLPLQAA
+1 MKI
-15 TSALTTDHESLGA
+15 
-28 LTHMTSIRTLA
+28 SIRTIAGAALGAAVLA
-39 GTFVFASALSMAVT
+39 MPAV
-53 PVLAQ
+53 AQ
-58 VSTRAGVGAIPY
+58 VSMRAGVGAIPF

-83 WAPNATAVSVGG
+83 GAPNATAVAVVG
-95 TFNSW
+95 TFNNW
-100 SASSHP
+100 NATSHRLS
-106 MTSEGNGWWSR
+106 SEGNGWWSR

-132 KRGTTTYWKN
+132 TRGATTQWKN

-162 AYSWQTNNFQMPA
+162 GYAWQSNNFQMPA
-175 WTKIVAYE
+175 WTNIVAYE
-183 MHIGTFNVPA
+183 MHIGTFHVPT

-215 VNTLALMPVNEFAGD
+215 VNALELMPTNEFAGD

-238 HPYSVES
+238 HPFSVES

-265 AVMGDVVYN
+265 AVMGDVVFN
-274 HFGPSDMDLWQYD
+274 HFGPQDMDLWQYD
-287 GWSTNSTTG
+287 GWSTSSTTG

-315 YGRGEVRTYLKE
+315 YGRGEVRTYIKE
-327 NTMMWLN
+327 NTMMWLD

-341 RFDGTKFRRLR
+341 RFDGTKFMRLR
-352 DYARPEI
+352 DYAGPEI
-359 PDGWSILQW
+359 PDGWSMLQW
-368 CNDSADAQFPGKLM
+368 CNESADAQFPGKLM

-387 GDNEWITKTTGA
+387 GDNAWITKTTGA

-405 SQWDGSFAYPVRSAI
+405 SQWDGSFAFPVRSAL

-466 ETIWPGNAGSWYSR
+466 ETIWPGNAGSWFSR

-506 EDGYFAAEDRLD
+506 EDGYFAAEDPLD
-518 WNKATT
+518 WTKATT
-524 YGKVTDLYRSLI
+524 YGKVTDLYRTLI

-545 SGGLSG
+545 SRGLSG
-551 ANTNVFHLNNNAKV
+551 ASTNVFHVNNNAKV
-565 LAFHRWQNGGPGDD
+565 LGFHRWQNGGAGDD

-587 NVSYPNYRIGLPRG
+587 NVSYPNYRVGLPRG
-601 GLWKVRFN
+601 GLWRVRFN
-609 SDSTAYSSD
+609 SDSTAYSAD
-618 YSNYAT
+618 FGNYAAT
-624 ADVTADNSG
+624 DVTADNSG

-656 APSQFDLNGDSD
+656 TPSRFDLNGDWL
-668 VGGADL
+668 VGGPDL
-674 GLLLAQWGGPGTAD
+674 GMVLAQWGGPGTAD
-688 FNGDGTVGGADVGLL
+688 FNGDGIVGGPDLGML
-703 LAAWGVVQ
+703 LAAWGIVQ

>member
-1 MTPDKPLPLPLQAA
+1 LKI
-15 TSALTTDHESLGA
+15 
-28 LTHMTSIRTLA
+28 SIRTIAGVALGAAVLA
-39 GTFVFASALSMAVT
+39 MPAV
-53 PVLAQ
+53 AQ
-58 VSTRAGVGAIPY
+58 VSTRAGIGAIPF

-83 WAPNATAVSVGG
+83 WAPNATAVAVVG
-95 TFNSW
+95 TFNNW
-100 SASSHP
+100 NATSHRLS
-106 MTSEGNGWWSR
+106 SEGNGWWSR

-132 KRGTTTYWKN
+132 TRGATTQWKN

-162 AYSWQTNNFQMPA
+162 GYAWQSNNFQIPA
-175 WTKIVAYE
+175 WTSIVAYE
-183 MHIGTFNVPA
+183 MHIGTFHVPT

-215 VNTLALMPVNEFAGD
+215 VNVVELMPTNEFAGD

-238 HPYSVES
+238 HPFSVES

-265 AVMGDVVYN
+265 AVMGDVVFN
-274 HFGPSDMDLWQYD
+274 HFGPQDMDLWQYD
-287 GWSTNSTTG
+287 GWSTSSNTG

-315 YGRGEVRTYLKE
+315 YGRGEVRTYIKE
-327 NTMMWLN
+327 NTMMWLD

-341 RFDGTKFRRLR
+341 RFDGTKFMRLR
-352 DYARPEI
+352 DYAGPEI
-359 PDGWSILQW
+359 PDGWSMLQW
-368 CNDSADAQFPGKLM
+368 CNESADAQFPGKFM

-387 GDNEWITKTTGA
+387 GDNAWITKSTGA

-405 SQWDGSFAYPVRSAI
+405 SQWDGSFAFPVRSAL

-466 ETIWPGNAGSWYSR
+466 ETIWPGNAGSWFSR

-524 YGKVTDLYRSLI
+524 YGKVTDLYRTLI

-545 SGGLSG
+545 SRGLSG
-551 ANTNVFHLNNNAKV
+551 AFTNVFHVNNNAKV
-565 LAFHRWQNGGPGDD
+565 LGFHRWQNGGAGDD

-587 NVSYPNYRIGLPRG
+587 NVAYPNYRVGLPRG
-601 GLWKVRFN
+601 GLWRVRFN
-609 SDSTAYSSD
+609 SDSTAYSAD
-618 YSNYAT
+618 YGNYAAT
-624 ADVTADNSG
+624 DVTADNSG

-656 APSQFDLNGDSD
+656 APSPFDLNGDWM

-674 GLLLAQWGGPGTAD
+674 GVVLAQWGGPGTAD
-688 FNGDGTVGGADVGLL
+688 FNGDGIVGGADIGML
-703 LAAWGVVQ
+703 LAVWGAVQ

>member
-1 MTPDKPLPLPLQAA
+1 
-15 TSALTTDHESLGA
+15 
-28 LTHMTSIRTLA
+28 
-39 GTFVFASALSMAVT
+39 LS
-53 PVLAQ
+53 
-58 VSTRAGVGAIPY
+58 
-70 NDGPGVLGVTFRT
+70 
-83 WAPNATAVSVGG
+83 
-95 TFNSW
+95 
-100 SASSHP
+100 
-106 MTSEGNGWWSR
+106 SEGNGWWSR

-132 KRGTTTYWKN
+132 TRGATTQWKN

-157 VYNPN
+157 VYHPN
-162 AYSWQTNNFQMPA
+162 GYAWQSNNFQMPA
-175 WTKIVAYE
+175 WTSIVAYE
-183 MHIGTFNVPA
+183 MHIGTFHVPT

-215 VNTLALMPVNEFAGD
+215 VNVLALMPTNEFAGD

-238 HPYSVES
+238 HPFSVES

-265 AVMGDVVYN
+265 AVMGDVVFN
-274 HFGPSDMDLWQYD
+274 HFGPQDMDLWQYD
-287 GWSTNSTTG
+287 GWSTSSNTG

-315 YGRGEVRTYLKE
+315 YGRGEVRTYIKE
-327 NTMMWLN
+327 NTMMWLE

-341 RFDGTKFRRLR
+341 RFDGTKFMRLR
-352 DYARPEI
+352 DYAGPEI
-359 PDGWSILQW
+359 PDGWSMLQW
-368 CNDSADAQFPGKLM
+368 CNESADAQFPGKLM

-387 GDNEWITKTTGA
+387 GDNAWITKTTGA

-405 SQWDGSFAYPVRSAI
+405 SQWDGSFAFPVRSAL

-446 QRIIY
+446 QRVIY

-466 ETIWPGNAGSWYSR
+466 ETIWPGNAGSWFSR

-524 YGKVTDLYRSLI
+524 YGKVTDLYRTLI

-545 SGGLSG
+545 SRGLSG
-551 ANTNVFHLNNNAKV
+551 AFTNVFHVNNNAKV
-565 LAFHRWQNGGPGDD
+565 LGFHRWQNGGAGDD

-587 NVSYPNYRIGLPRG
+587 NVSYPNYRVGLPRG
-601 GLWKVRFN
+601 GLWRVRFN
-609 SDSTAYSSD
+609 SDSTAYSAD
-618 YSNYAT
+618 YGNYAAT
-624 ADVTADNSG
+624 DVTADNSG

-656 APSQFDLNGDSD
+656 TPSRFDLNGDWL
-668 VGGADL
+668 VGGPDL
-674 GLLLAQWGGPGTAD
+674 GMVLAQWGGPGTAD
-688 FNGDGTVGGADVGLL
+688 FNGDGIVGGPDLGML
-703 LAAWGVVQ
+703 LAAWGIVQ

>member
-1 MTPDKPLPLPLQAA
+1 
-15 TSALTTDHESLGA
+15 
-28 LTHMTSIRTLA
+28 MTSIRTLA
-39 GTFVFASALSMAVT
+39 GTFVFASVLPMAATT

-58 VSTRAGVGAIPY
+58 VSTRAGIGAIPY
-70 NDGPGVLGVTFRT
+70 NNGPGILGVTFRT

-95 TFNSW
+95 TFNGW

-106 MTSEGNGWWSR
+106 LSSEGNGWWSR
-117 DVALIQAGAQYKFAI
+117 DVALIQAGVQYKFAI

-142 DARARKLTN
+142 DARARNLTN

-162 AYSWQTNNFQMPA
+162 AYNWQTNNFQMPA

-215 VNTLALMPVNEFAGD
+215 VNTLALMPVSEFAGD

-274 HFGPSDMDLWQYD
+274 HFGPSDLDLWQYD
-287 GWSTNSTTG
+287 GWSTSSSTG
-296 GIFFYEDANASTPW
+296 GIFFYEDANANTPW

-341 RFDGTKFRRLR
+341 RFDGTKFMRLR
-352 DYARPEI
+352 DYAGPEI
-359 PDGWSILQW
+359 PDGWSMLQW

-405 SQWDGSFAYPVRSAI
+405 SQWDGSFAFPVRSAI

-524 YGKVTDLYRSLI
+524 YGKVTDMYRSLI

-551 ANTNVFHLNNNAKV
+551 PNTNVFHLNNNAKV
-565 LAFHRWQNGGPGDD
+565 LAFHRWQNGGAGDD

-656 APSQFDLNGDSD
+656 APSRFDLNGDSD